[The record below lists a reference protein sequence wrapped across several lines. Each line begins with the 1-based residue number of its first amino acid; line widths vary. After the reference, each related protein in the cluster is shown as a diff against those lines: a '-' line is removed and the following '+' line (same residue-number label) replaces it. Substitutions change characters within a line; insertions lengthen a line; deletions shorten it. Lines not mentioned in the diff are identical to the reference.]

1 MPAMTADY
9 SFATTAIIISL
20 LIAIIGFFKYRFTYW
35 DRRGVVSAPGEVP
48 FGSVKNF
55 LLRKETLG
63 DFIQKLYNDAKSNGL
78 KHVGYYLL
86 SRPTYVPVDI
96 NIIKHILKIDSDA
109 FLNRGIYANEKDDP
123 LSGNLMALEGD
134 KWKCLRK
141 KLTPVFTTGQI
152 KLMFQTVIEIS
163 KKLENLME
171 SHSQAVPLEAKDTVA
186 RFTTDITASCGFGIV
201 CNTLEK
207 HNSEFREYGAKAFE
221 QTLADMIKRIVFLAL
236 PFNLLQFMGVR
247 RFGSD
252 VSKFFMGVV
261 NDTVDYREAND
272 VYRKDFMHLLL
283 QLKNRGKLVNDGKVN
298 GEKEGALDFTMNE
311 LAAQAFIFYL
321 AGFETSSTTTSNA
334 LYELAVNQDIQDKL
348 REEINE
354 VTERHN
360 GQLTYEVIGEMEY
373 LHQIVEGNCC
383 S

>member
-1 MPAMTADY
+1 MAFDY
-9 SFATTAIIISL
+9 SLAITAIIITFSL
-20 LIAIIGFFKYRFTYW
+20 TIIGFFKYRFSYW
-35 DRRGVVSAPGEVP
+35 KRRGIVSPPGEIP
-48 FGSVKNF
+48 FGSVRNF

-63 DFIQKLYNDAKSNGL
+63 GFIQKLYEDAKSKGL

-123 LSGNLMALEGD
+123 LSGNLMAIEGE
-134 KWKCLRK
+134 KWKSLRK
-141 KLTPVFTTGQI
+141 KLTPIFTTGQI
-152 KLMFQTVIEIS
+152 RIMFQTVIEIS
-163 KKLENLME
+163 KKLEDLME
-171 SHSQAVPLEAKDTVA
+171 NHSHGEPLESKDTVA
-186 RFTTDITASCGFGIV
+186 RFTTDIIASCGFGIV

-207 HNSEFREYGAKAFE
+207 RNSEFREYGAKAFE
-221 QTLADMIKRIVFLAL
+221 QTLADMVKRIVFLAL
-236 PFNLLQFMGVR
+236 PFNLLQYMGIR
-247 RFGSD
+247 RFSPD
-252 VSKFFMGVV
+252 ISKFFMSVV
-261 NDTVDYREAND
+261 KDTVSYREAND

-283 QLKNRGKLVNDGKVN
+283 QLKNRGRLVNDGKVN
-298 GEKEGALDFTMNE
+298 GAKEGALDFTMDE

-354 VTERHN
+354 VLHRHN
-360 GQLTYEVIGEMEY
+360 GQLTYEVVGEMEY
-373 LHQIVEGNCC
+373 LHQIVEGNHYL
-383 S
+383 